1 MYYGYGYGYD
11 SMYFLVLLAFI
22 FSMVAQMKVSGTFK
36 KYAKVR
42 NRRGLTGAQ
51 VAEQMMHNAGIY
63 DVSVQ
68 RVAGNLTDHYDPRT
82 KTLRLSESVYDS
94 TSVAAVGVAAH
105 ETGHAIQHDVDATNF
120 GYPLGEI
127 PQLGTLTFEAD
138 ERLRSLAKKCCEE
151 VNPDISVYEGRILTG
166 DQFICDKN
174 KKEWLSKTFN
184 GSCTE
189 MEGAAIAQAAY
200 LNKIPFLIVR
210 AISDKADD
218 SASMDYP
225 EFERQAII
233 HSTNLTRALILAY

>member
-1 MYYGYGYGYD
+1 MW
-11 SMYFLVLLAFI
+11 SILVLAGSL
-22 FSMVAQMKVSGTFK
+22 K
-36 KYAKVR
+36 
-42 NRRGLTGAQ
+42 
-51 VAEQMMHNAGIY
+51 AEINIG
-63 DVSVQ
+63 DLVLS
-68 RVAGNLTDHYDPRT
+68 TD
-82 KTLRLSESVYDS
+82 
-94 TSVAAVGVAAH
+94 
-105 ETGHAIQHDVDATNF
+105 AIQHDVDATNF

-138 ERLRSLAKKCCEE
+138 ERLRGLAKKCCEE
-151 VNPDISVYEGRILTG
+151 VNPDISIYEGRILTG
-166 DQFICDKN
+166 DQFICDKK
-174 KKEWLSKTFN
+174 KKEWLSETFN

>member
-1 MYYGYGYGYD
+1 MLGIIGAMKAEVEQLKQEMNRPEVVTVAGMEFYKGIIGEKEVVVVQSGIGKVSAALCVQILAD
-11 SMYFLVLLAFI
+11 RFGVDGVVNTGIAGSLKAKINIGDLVL
-22 FSMVAQMKVSGTFK
+22 S
-36 KYAKVR
+36 
-42 NRRGLTGAQ
+42 
-51 VAEQMMHNAGIY
+51 
-63 DVSVQ
+63 
-68 RVAGNLTDHYDPRT
+68 TD
-82 KTLRLSESVYDS
+82 
-94 TSVAAVGVAAH
+94 
-105 ETGHAIQHDVDATNF
+105 AIQHDVDATNF

-127 PQLGTLTFEAD
+127 PQLGTLKFEAD
-138 ERLRSLAKKCCEE
+138 ERLRSLAKKCCKE
-151 VNPDISVYEGRILTG
+151 VNPDISVYEGRVLTG

-174 KKEWLSKTFN
+174 KKEWLSETFN
-184 GSCTE
+184 GACTE

>member
-1 MYYGYGYGYD
+1 MLGIIGAMKAEVAQLKQEMNQPEVVTVAGMEFYRGTIGEKEVVVVQSGIGKVSAALCVQILAD
-11 SMYFLVLLAFI
+11 RFGVDGVVNTGIAGSLKAEINIGDLVL
-22 FSMVAQMKVSGTFK
+22 S
-36 KYAKVR
+36 
-42 NRRGLTGAQ
+42 
-51 VAEQMMHNAGIY
+51 
-63 DVSVQ
+63 
-68 RVAGNLTDHYDPRT
+68 TD
-82 KTLRLSESVYDS
+82 
-94 TSVAAVGVAAH
+94 
-105 ETGHAIQHDVDATNF
+105 AIQHDVDATNF

-127 PQLGTLTFEAD
+127 PQLGSLTFEAD
-138 ERLRSLAKKCCEE
+138 EGLRSLAKRCCEE

>member
-1 MYYGYGYGYD
+1 MVNTGIAGSLKAEINIGD
-11 SMYFLVLLAFI
+11 LVL
-22 FSMVAQMKVSGTFK
+22 S
-36 KYAKVR
+36 
-42 NRRGLTGAQ
+42 
-51 VAEQMMHNAGIY
+51 
-63 DVSVQ
+63 
-68 RVAGNLTDHYDPRT
+68 TD
-82 KTLRLSESVYDS
+82 
-94 TSVAAVGVAAH
+94 
-105 ETGHAIQHDVDATNF
+105 AIQHDVDATNF

-138 ERLRSLAKKCCEE
+138 ARLRGLAKKCCEE
-151 VNPDISVYEGRILTG
+151 VNPDISVYEGRVLTG
-166 DQFICDKN
+166 DQFICDKK
-174 KKEWLSKTFN
+174 KKEWLSETFN

>member
-1 MYYGYGYGYD
+1 MLGIIGAMKAEVAQLKQEMNQPEVVTVAGMEFYRGTIGEKEVVVVQSGIGKVSAALCVQILAD
-11 SMYFLVLLAFI
+11 RFGVDGVVNTGIAGSLKAEINIGDLVL
-22 FSMVAQMKVSGTFK
+22 S
-36 KYAKVR
+36 
-42 NRRGLTGAQ
+42 
-51 VAEQMMHNAGIY
+51 
-63 DVSVQ
+63 
-68 RVAGNLTDHYDPRT
+68 TD
-82 KTLRLSESVYDS
+82 
-94 TSVAAVGVAAH
+94 
-105 ETGHAIQHDVDATNF
+105 AIQHDVDATNF

-138 ERLRSLAKKCCEE
+138 ERLCSLAKKCCEE

>member
-1 MYYGYGYGYD
+1 MLGIIGAMKAEVAQLKQEMNQPEVVTVAGMEFYRGTIGEKEVVVVQSGIGKVSAALCVQILAD
-11 SMYFLVLLAFI
+11 RFGVDGVVNTGIAGSLKAEINIGDLVL
-22 FSMVAQMKVSGTFK
+22 S
-36 KYAKVR
+36 
-42 NRRGLTGAQ
+42 
-51 VAEQMMHNAGIY
+51 
-63 DVSVQ
+63 
-68 RVAGNLTDHYDPRT
+68 TD
-82 KTLRLSESVYDS
+82 
-94 TSVAAVGVAAH
+94 
-105 ETGHAIQHDVDATNF
+105 AIQHDVDATNF

-138 ERLRSLAKKCCEE
+138 ERLRGLAKNCCEE
-151 VNPDISVYEGRILTG
+151 VNPDISVYEGRVLTG

-174 KKEWLSKTFN
+174 KKEWLSRTFN

>member
-1 MYYGYGYGYD
+1 MLGIIGAMKAEVAQLKQEMNQPEVVTVAGMEFYRGTIGEKEVVVVQSGIGKVSAALCVQILAD
-11 SMYFLVLLAFI
+11 RFGVDGVVNTGIAGSLKAEINIGDLVL
-22 FSMVAQMKVSGTFK
+22 S
-36 KYAKVR
+36 
-42 NRRGLTGAQ
+42 
-51 VAEQMMHNAGIY
+51 
-63 DVSVQ
+63 
-68 RVAGNLTDHYDPRT
+68 TD
-82 KTLRLSESVYDS
+82 
-94 TSVAAVGVAAH
+94 
-105 ETGHAIQHDVDATNF
+105 AIQHDVDATNF

-138 ERLRSLAKKCCEE
+138 ERLRSRAKKCCEE

>member
-1 MYYGYGYGYD
+1 MLGIIGAMKAEVAQLKQEMNQPEVVTVAGMEFYRGTIGEKEVVVVQSGIGKVSAALCVQILAD
-11 SMYFLVLLAFI
+11 RFGVDGVVNTGIAGSLKAEINIGDLVL
-22 FSMVAQMKVSGTFK
+22 S
-36 KYAKVR
+36 
-42 NRRGLTGAQ
+42 
-51 VAEQMMHNAGIY
+51 
-63 DVSVQ
+63 
-68 RVAGNLTDHYDPRT
+68 TD
-82 KTLRLSESVYDS
+82 
-94 TSVAAVGVAAH
+94 
-105 ETGHAIQHDVDATNF
+105 AIQHDVDATNF

-138 ERLRSLAKKCCEE
+138 ERLRSFAKKCCEE